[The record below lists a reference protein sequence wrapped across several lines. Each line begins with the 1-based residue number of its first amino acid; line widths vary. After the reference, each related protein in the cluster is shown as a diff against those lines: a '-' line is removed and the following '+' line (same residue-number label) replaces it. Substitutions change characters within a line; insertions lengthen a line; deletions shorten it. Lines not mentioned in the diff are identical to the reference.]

1 MVLSIVEINEE
12 CILHFIFLVNKF
24 LVLAESLKILRDMHP
39 LFLER
44 PCYLLKKS
52 SKTQSS
58 HDFLILKIFHFK
70 TLQIFINDHRI

>member
-44 PCYLLKKS
+44 PCYHQNHQKQKAH
-52 SKTQSS
+52 T
-58 HDFLILKIFHFK
+58 IF
-70 TLQIFINDHRI
+70 